1 MKWFMGSIENFGK
14 SGAKNVILIKMR
26 ERRIIALIGRKYDFE
41 NYRVNVCEQFFELSA
56 ASR

>member
-1 MKWFMGSIENFGK
+1 MGSIENFGK
-14 SGAKNVILIKMR
+14 SETKTVILIKMR

-41 NYRVNVCEQFFELSA
+41 NYRVNVCEQFFERSA